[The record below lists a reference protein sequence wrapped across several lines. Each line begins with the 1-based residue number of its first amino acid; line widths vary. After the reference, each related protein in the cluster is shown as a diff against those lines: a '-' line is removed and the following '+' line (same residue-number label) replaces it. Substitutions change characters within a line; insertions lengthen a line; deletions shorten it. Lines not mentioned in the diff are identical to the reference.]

1 MPLVDAAGG
10 GRAERTDAMNDMQA
24 SGARGDARGSDTCGE
39 ACGGMQESE
48 VRRETCGGTRG
59 SDTYGD
65 TQEKTAC
72 GGACGV
78 EERGVGGVVLPA
90 RWKATVAVVWTGQAV
105 SILSTYAATFA
116 AMWYITET
124 LASSL
129 ALAIAAV
136 ASLLPVA
143 MLSPLGGAVADRW
156 SRKAVMIVADGS
168 AGVASLV
175 LGAMVLTGTIE
186 MWMLLVLLAAR
197 GTAQAF
203 HSPALAATAPLMVP
217 ERHLVRINSLDQ
229 MLTSGAAIVSPA
241 IGIFLY
247 TTFGFAAVMFVDAAA
262 ALVACVCI
270 ALARIPQPSASAS
283 RDECGPLVSV
293 LAHDVVSNVR
303 LILSDRPLAA
313 LLGVCMAA
321 MLLFTPLGTLF
332 PLITYEWY
340 QGDGYAASLVEAACG
355 IGLLA
360 GSVILLVHG
369 GGRRLVPVVLGSGL
383 VIACLVVAVS
393 FLEGAPFPAFLVCAT
408 LIFVAT
414 GVFNGPIMP
423 IMQKR
428 LPQERMGKA
437 MGIAIALSSWSAP
450 VGLVLTGV
458 AADALGIAQWF
469 FVSGVV
475 LAVLCVV
482 GFAST
487 GLRSLDDGAA
497 SDDRSTADAQR
508 VDR

>member
-1 MPLVDAAGG
+1 MESKWGG
-10 GRAERTDAMNDMQA
+10 ETC
-24 SGARGDARGSDTCGE
+24 GDAREAEEQSACGE
-39 ACGGMQESE
+39 T
-48 VRRETCGGTRG
+48 RE
-59 SDTYGD
+59 
-65 TQEKTAC
+65 A
-72 GGACGV
+72 
-78 EERGVGGVVLPA
+78 EELGVGGVILPA
-90 RWKATVAVVWTGQAV
+90 HWKATVAVVWTGQAV
-105 SILSTYAATFA
+105 SVLSTYAATFA

-124 LASSL
+124 LVSPL

-143 MLSPLGGAVADRW
+143 VLSPLGGAVADRCP
-156 SRKAVMIVADGS
+156 RKAAMIVADGG

-175 LGAMVLTGTIE
+175 LGAMVLAGTIE
-186 MWMLLVLLAAR
+186 MWMLLVLLAVR
-197 GTAQAF
+197 GSAQAF

-262 ALVACVCI
+262 ALIACVCI
-270 ALARIPQPSASAS
+270 GLARIPQPSVFVPQGDRGSLGLGLT
-283 RDECGPLVSV
+283 RDVALS
-293 LAHDVVSNVR
+293 VR
-303 LILSDRPLAA
+303 LVLSDRPLAA
-313 LLGVCMAA
+313 LLGVCMVA

-369 GGRRLVPVVLGSGL
+369 GGRRLVPVMLGAGL
-383 VIACLVVAVS
+383 VIACLVVVVS
-393 FLEGAPFPAFLVCAT
+393 FLEDAPFPAFLACAV

-428 LPQERMGKA
+428 LSQEHMGKA

-450 VGLVLTGV
+450 VGLVLTGF
-458 AADALGIAQWF
+458 AADALGIARWF
-469 FVSGVV
+469 LVSGIA
-475 LAVLCVV
+475 LAAFCIV
-482 GFAST
+482 GFLSK
-487 GLRSLDDGAA
+487 GLRSLDDDAAAGAA
-497 SDDRSTADAQR
+497 ADPQR
-508 VDR
+508 AGD